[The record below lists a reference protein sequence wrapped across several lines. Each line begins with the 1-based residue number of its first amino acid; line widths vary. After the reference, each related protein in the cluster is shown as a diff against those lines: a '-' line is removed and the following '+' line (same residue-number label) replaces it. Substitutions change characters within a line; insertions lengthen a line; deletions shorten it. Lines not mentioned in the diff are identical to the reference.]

1 MRREGRVA
9 ERKTGHLGRS
19 GQFRKPQKK
28 TNPHKNMKNSLT
40 RRIGVAVAICALTT
54 SFSAMAQQRGGGG
67 FDREAMMK
75 MMKERVRTALEIKND
90 DEWAIIGERIDKVSA
105 ARQAVPTIRPSL
117 GSGRPGRGGGE
128 RGGQG
133 GEQARGGER
142 GGQGGEQA
150 RSGQRGGGRTGGG
163 RTGGSRFGGTP
174 NPKAEALTKAL
185 ESGDEGAIKSALA
198 AFRSERASKTA
209 ALEKAQDSLKELLT
223 VKQEGT
229 ALTMGLVR

>member
-75 MMKERVRTALEIKND
+75 MMKERFRTALEIKND

-150 RSGQRGGGRTGGG
+150 RSGQRGGGRTGG
-163 RTGGSRFGGTP
+163 SRFGGTP

>member
-1 MRREGRVA
+1 
-9 ERKTGHLGRS
+9 
-19 GQFRKPQKK
+19 
-28 TNPHKNMKNSLT
+28 MKNSLT

-117 GSGRPGRGGGE
+117 GSGGPGRGGGE

-150 RSGQRGGGRTGGG
+150 RSGQRGGGRTGGGRTGGG

>member
-1 MRREGRVA
+1 
-9 ERKTGHLGRS
+9 
-19 GQFRKPQKK
+19 
-28 TNPHKNMKNSLT
+28 MKNSLT

-133 GEQARGGER
+133 GEQAR
-142 GGQGGEQA
+142 
-150 RSGQRGGGRTGGG
+150 SGQRGGGRTGGG

>member
-133 GEQARGGER
+133 GEQAR
-142 GGQGGEQA
+142 
-150 RSGQRGGGRTGGG
+150 SGQRGGGRTGGG